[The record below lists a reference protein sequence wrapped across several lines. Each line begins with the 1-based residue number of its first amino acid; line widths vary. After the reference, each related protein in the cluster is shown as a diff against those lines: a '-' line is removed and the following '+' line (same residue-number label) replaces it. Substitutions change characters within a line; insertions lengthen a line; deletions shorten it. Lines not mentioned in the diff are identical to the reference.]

1 MSNENAQQRAI
12 YQVINPQPLTTAP
25 LSTIDT
31 NQIYSLTT
39 SQLTSLNITGSTIG
53 ASTSPFQ
60 GQLNLNSIHSV
71 INQQYDLEHQ
81 NIGIKTT
88 KYIIAGNYSE
98 YKNFIKR
105 KKFDEN
111 YYKFVNNADTLRGL
125 RNIHGYYVGSWK
137 NRTDIEDLKLAIEIA
152 NL

>member
-1 MSNENAQQRAI
+1 MSNENAQQREI
-12 YQVINPQPLTTAP
+12 YQVINPQPLTTVP

-53 ASTSPFQ
+53 TSTSPLQ
-60 GQLNLNSIHSV
+60 GQLNLNAIHSI